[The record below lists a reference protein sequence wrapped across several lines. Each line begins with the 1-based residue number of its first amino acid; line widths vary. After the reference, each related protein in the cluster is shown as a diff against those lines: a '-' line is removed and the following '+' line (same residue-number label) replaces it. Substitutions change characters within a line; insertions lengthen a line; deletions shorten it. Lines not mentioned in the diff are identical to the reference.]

1 MRLRCTSLLT
11 GLVTLVFFHALA
23 SPALARALPNQD
35 EDPATLGGG
44 GEEDGR
50 SYIFPEEHWR
60 ALLGHRLRVTHYDRQ
75 VVTGQLVDRQGPFIT
90 VLVEPR
96 GVPITIDLRH
106 VTRLRVLDGPVQPYA
121 PPPPSPYW
129 PPTQQPPASPY
140 WPRPGALRPTPR
152 LTPAQPPVIP
162 LGKKPRTYDRA
173 LGIHAGLPGVL
184 AFDGAFKP
192 VYFLFSVGIGVP
204 AATRFQYG
212 SYTIGLGTTFRLKR
226 SRWSFDI
233 FAHGTPS
240 YIPDP
245 RYYTYLGTNSRQ
257 PLFIF
262 AAGVGLGF
270 HYTFANGLDIGFKLP
285 IAGAAGSSRPLKATQ
300 HIAYY
305 YLNSAISFPLF
316 SLGYRF

>member
-1 MRLRCTSLLT
+1 MSLA
-11 GLVTLVFFHALA
+11 TLVFFHALA
-23 SPALARALPNQD
+23 SPAFARLRPDQEEEAAPYG
-35 EDPATLGGG
+35 A

-75 VVTGQLVDRQGPFIT
+75 EVTGQLVDRQGPFIT
-90 VLVEPR
+90 ILADPR
-96 GVPITIDLRH
+96 GVPLTIDLRH
-106 VTRLRVLDGPVQPYA
+106 VTRLRVLDGPVEPYA

-129 PPTQQPPASPY
+129 PPTAAPPPSPY
-140 WPRPGALRPTPR
+140 WPPPGAPGLTRPRLRP
-152 LTPAQPPVIP
+152 TPAQPPAIP
-162 LGKKPRTYDRA
+162 LGKPPRTYERP

-204 AATRFQYG
+204 AATRFHYG
-212 SYTIGLGTTFRLKR
+212 SFTIGLGTTFRLKN
-226 SRWSFDI
+226 SRWSFDL

-257 PLFIF
+257 TLFTF

-270 HYTFANGLDIGFKLP
+270 HYTFANGFDIGFKLP
-285 IAGAAGSSRPLKATQ
+285 IAGAAGSGRPLKAAQ

-305 YLNSAISFPLF
+305 YLNSAISFPIF

>member
-1 MRLRCTSLLT
+1 
-11 GLVTLVFFHALA
+11 V
-23 SPALARALPNQD
+23 
-35 EDPATLGGG
+35 
-44 GEEDGR
+44 EEDGR

-60 ALLGHRLRVTHYDRQ
+60 ALIGHRLRVTHYDRQ
-75 VVTGQLVDRQGPFIT
+75 QVTGQLVDRQGPFIT
-90 VLVEPR
+90 ILAEPR

-106 VTRLRVLDGPVQPYA
+106 VTGLRVIDGPVVPYA
-121 PPPPSPYW
+121 PPPPPSPYW
-129 PPTQQPPASPY
+129 PPAPPPSPY
-140 WPRPGALRPTPR
+140 WPPPGGPQRVPPPGLRSTQAPSN
-152 LTPAQPPVIP
+152 VIL
-162 LGKKPRTYDRA
+162 LGKKPRTYERP
-173 LGIHAGLPGVL
+173 LGIHVGLPGVI

-192 VYFLFSVGIGVP
+192 VYFMFSAGIGVP

-212 SYTIGLGTTFRLKR
+212 SFTIALGGTFRLKR

-245 RYYTYLGTNSRQ
+245 RYYTYLGTNSRAT
-257 PLFIF
+257 LFTF

-285 IAGAAGSSRPLKATQ
+285 IAGAAASSRSFKPTQ